1 MTAGAAKR
9 NGAPPRRLADPASY
23 RLEAQIGYV
32 LRRAHQK
39 ATGIFNAVM
48 GEFGVTPTQ
57 FAALARLDDA
67 GRVSQN
73 ELGRLT
79 AMDPATIWGVVN
91 RLIKQGYVAQSAHP
105 GDARLV
111 MVELTEAG
119 RKATL
124 RMKAVA
130 AEVSRE
136 TLAPFTEAEARQLLA
151 LLGRL
156 GG

>member
-1 MTAGAAKR
+1 MAAVPEKPA
-9 NGAPPRRLADPASY
+9 APEREIRDPASY
-23 RLEAQIGYV
+23 ELEPQIGYV
-32 LRRAHQK
+32 LRRAHQR
-39 ATGIFNAVM
+39 ATQIFNSVM
-48 GEFGVTPTQ
+48 GEFKVTPTQ
-57 FAALARLDDA
+57 FAALAKIDDV

-91 RLIKQGYVAQSAHP
+91 RLIKQGYVVQSTDP
-105 GDARLV
+105 NDARLV
-111 MVELTEAG
+111 MLELTETGLA
-119 RKATL
+119 ATK

-136 TLAPFTEAEARQLLA
+136 TLKPFTEDEAKQLVA
-151 LLGRL
+151 LLSRL